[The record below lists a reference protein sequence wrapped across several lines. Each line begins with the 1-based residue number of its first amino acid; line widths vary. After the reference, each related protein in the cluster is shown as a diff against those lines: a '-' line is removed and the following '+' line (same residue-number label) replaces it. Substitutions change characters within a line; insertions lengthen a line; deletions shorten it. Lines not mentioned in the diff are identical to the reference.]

1 MDDGGISVTE
11 LTIGGAALTALG
23 SLVGAW
29 LKARHGRT
37 EITPQPLEVRESE
50 RYVRC
55 DDCIRRHQ
63 DADRQHADLVQ
74 EVRADRRGLA
84 EALGGIRE
92 ALSDND
98 RKAEERSRNLHKRI
112 DPLVGAIGAA
122 THSIENHLADHRA
135 KNA

>member
-1 MDDGGISVTE
+1 MADSGMTLTG
-11 LTIGGAALTALG
+11 LTISGAALTAIG
-23 SLVGAW
+23 GVVGAW
-29 LKARHGRT
+29 IRARYART
-37 EITPQPLEVRESE
+37 RIEPQPLEVRESE

-63 DADRQHADLVQ
+63 EVDRKHEDLVQ
-74 EVRADRRGLA
+74 EVRADRRSLA
-84 EALGGIRE
+84 EALGGIRK
-92 ALSDND
+92 AISDGD

-112 DPLVGAIGAA
+112 DPLVGAISAA